1 MFPEKSQNS
10 NNIVNSNDIQ
20 NNNLNLNL
28 NTPKRFSGYI
38 RSNSQSQSQSQTKKI
53 PKPVIRSK
61 IVLNNSNQ
69 TQKQNKANLD
79 NSYQENF

>member
-10 NNIVNSNDIQ
+10 NNILNSNDIQ
-20 NNNLNLNL
+20 NNNLNL

-53 PKPVIRSK
+53 KMI
-61 IVLNNSNQ
+61 I
-69 TQKQNKANLD
+69 
-79 NSYQENF
+79 F